1 VPRILVVE
9 DEPAIAVPLKGDLE
23 LEGYDVEVAADGES
37 AVARAREGS
46 FDLILLDVMLPRK
59 DGFEVCRELRR
70 GGVRTPIILLTART
84 EEAEKVL
91 GLELGADDYVTKPF
105 SPKEL
110 RARIKAMLRRAG
122 GEPAETYRFGE
133 VELDLG
139 RCELRRAGR
148 PVETTPLELKL
159 LALFVRSRGR
169 TLTREQLPAARPG
182 LGPGG
187 LRHGPRRRQPH
198 QPPPPE
204 DRARARPAPLPGERE
219 GDGLPLRRLRGASV
233 VRTRPKRE
241 TVVTVPSS
249 GWRGRSL
256 ASSRIAGG

>member
-1 VPRILVVE
+1 MTRILVVE
-9 DEPAIAVPLKGDLE
+9 DESDIATVLEGDLK
-23 LEGYDVEVAADGES
+23 LEGYEVEIVGDGEA
-37 AVARAREGS
+37 AVRLAREAP

-122 GEPAETYRFGE
+122 GEPAETFRFGE

-139 RCELRRAGR
+139 RCELRRSGC

-169 TLTREQLPAARPG
+169 TLTRDQL
-182 LGPGG
+182 LDEVWGPGVFVTDRVVDNHINH
-187 LRHGPRRRQPH
+187 LR
-198 QPPPPE
+198 
-204 DRARARPAPLPGERE
+204 
-219 GDGLPLRRLRGASV
+219 
-233 VRTRPKRE
+233 
-241 TVVTVPSS
+241 
-249 GWRGRSL
+249 
-256 ASSRIAGG
+256 